1 VRAIELVE
9 LLLKVGDKRVEGIV
23 EARQPE
29 HDGEADLS
37 GLSFVVSES
46 RHPVLAGDRHRGPRR
61 VVGVM
66 EAEK

>member
-1 VRAIELVE
+1 VRPIELVE
-9 LLLKVGDKRVEGIV
+9 LLLKVGDERVESIV

-37 GLSFVVSES
+37 RLTFVVSES
-46 RHPVLAGDRHRGPRR
+46 RDPVLTGDRHRGPRR
-61 VVGVM
+61 VVGLV